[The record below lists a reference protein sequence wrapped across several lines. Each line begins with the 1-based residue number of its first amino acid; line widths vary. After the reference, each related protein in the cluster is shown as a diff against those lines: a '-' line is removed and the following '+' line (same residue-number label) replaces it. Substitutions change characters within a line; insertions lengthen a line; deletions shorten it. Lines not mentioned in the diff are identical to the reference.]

1 MHIDSHIHLATS
13 SQKRERILVDAREF
27 RVIVLA
33 IFQVAQKDYPISNV
47 VEAVL
52 AVLAGFMTLQT
63 PTPGLV
69 VKVKLETR
77 SFYH

>member
-13 SQKRERILVDAREF
+13 SQKRESIRLDAREL
-27 RVIVLA
+27 RMIVLA
-33 IFQVAQKDYPISNV
+33 TFQVAQKDDPISNV

-69 VKVKLETR
+69 VKVKVETR

>member
-13 SQKRERILVDAREF
+13 SQKRERIRLDAREF

-33 IFQVAQKDYPISNV
+33 IFQVAQNDDRISNV